1 MKKREALSEP
11 QVRALLQR
19 LSGTWL
25 VRLVRLLMLLAEEI
39 ARRHGG
45 GGER

>member
-1 MKKREALSEP
+1 MKKRETLTEP
-11 QVRALLQR
+11 QVRALLRR

-25 VRLVRLLMLLAEEI
+25 VRLLTLLAEEI

-45 GGER
+45 GER